1 MNHVNDRAL
10 LKQSKRLRGTD
21 RAGQGAQQVLRAL
34 LIDDGSALTSEPRPY
49 LEILWQVNP
58 EIHDILSQAPEL
70 ESARATIQD
79 YLARRQREILSSD
92 SDLHP
97 LKMATV
103 RECIRAMV
111 SIVSPA
117 NEELVEMSALEHL
130 WHLARGEPATAP
142 LSNGFLLEFIYLFRG
157 LAGQSNIYDE
167 GEDVLGELPD
177 FLQLSGREAAQRR
190 MEILDAMAASMDH
203 YLTRYPTGLGRR
215 AIRRRELRRARILE
229 LLGGSEE
236 DWHDFRWHLT
246 HVIKKPDLL
255 VELIDLSD
263 KELAAIRKAVE
274 HRIPF
279 GITPYYLSLM
289 DTDRSFGQDQAI
301 RAQVIPPPDY
311 VNMLADHRQERRAV
325 FDFMGEQDTSPVDL
339 VTRRYPRIAI
349 LKPFNTCSQ
358 ICVYCQRNWEIDECM
373 APGALAPER
382 KLAQALGWL
391 RRHPAVNEV
400 LITGGDP
407 MVMPDDDIRRLLERV
422 CNIEHVHRVRIG
434 TRTPVVLPQRWTQG
448 LAELIAEFHEP
459 GQREVAIVTHFQ
471 HPYEIT
477 PEAMEAVQL
486 IRRQGMGVYNQQVFN
501 IWNSRRFETCK
512 LRQTLRRI
520 GVDPYYTFNM
530 KGKEET
536 ERYIAPIARLL
547 QERKEEARLLPGLD
561 RTDEPVFNVPRLG
574 KNHLRLWQ
582 DHRLLTIRTDGRRV
596 YSFHPWEK
604 NITLVP
610 PYYYEDVS
618 IYDYLQQLAAMGE
631 DLREYRTIWYYF

>member
-311 VNMLADHRQERRAV
+311 VNMLAGLRQHAGR
-325 FDFMGEQDTSPVDL
+325 TPPV
-339 VTRRYPRIAI
+339 
-349 LKPFNTCSQ
+349 
-358 ICVYCQRNWEIDECM
+358 
-373 APGALAPER
+373 APGGGRFHGRAGHLAGRSGHPTLSAHRHPQALQHLLADLRVLPAQLGDR
-382 KLAQALGWL
+382 RVHGAWSAGARAQAG
-391 RRHPAVNEV
+391 A
-400 LITGGDP
+400 GA
-407 MVMPDDDIRRLLERV
+407 RLAASPP
-422 CNIEHVHRVRIG
+422 G
-434 TRTPVVLPQRWTQG
+434 
-448 LAELIAEFHEP
+448 
-459 GQREVAIVTHFQ
+459 GQRGAH
-471 HPYEIT
+471 H
-477 PEAMEAVQL
+477 
-486 IRRQGMGVYNQQVFN
+486 
-501 IWNSRRFETCK
+501 
-512 LRQTLRRI
+512 
-520 GVDPYYTFNM
+520 
-530 KGKEET
+530 
-536 ERYIAPIARLL
+536 
-547 QERKEEARLLPGLD
+547 
-561 RTDEPVFNVPRLG
+561 
-574 KNHLRLWQ
+574 
-582 DHRLLTIRTDGRRV
+582 GRR
-596 YSFHPWEK
+596 
-604 NITLVP
+604 
-610 PYYYEDVS
+610 PYGH
-618 IYDYLQQLAAMGE
+618 A
-631 DLREYRTIWYYF
+631 RR